1 MHLVRISIL
10 LLRVH
15 GGVLVGKEVLA
26 VLERLELLLEFV
38 PRLNGSGDLLLN
50 RLVFLILSLWVVH
63 ILRTFVLSFGL
74 RLLFDFFHRWTS
86 GLQVRIIAGA
96 LNPDVRFLLRLFLLA

>member
-1 MHLVRISIL
+1 MHLVGISIL

-15 GGVLVGKEVLA
+15 GGVLVRKEVLA

-38 PRLNGSGDLLLN
+38 PRLDSSGDLLLN